1 MNDKDYVNRA
11 VEASIQIGLVI
22 LLSAACFLI
31 LRPFLPLIVWGII
44 VAIAVYPR
52 YRQLQLVLGGRGV
65 LAAVLITLL
74 LLALLNVPVVL
85 LAGTLIG
92 GIQTLAAH
100 LKDGTP
106 IIQPPPAGVETW
118 PVVGVP

>member
-1 MNDKDYVNRA
+1 
-11 VEASIQIGLVI
+11 
-22 LLSAACFLI
+22 LI
-31 LRPFLPLIVWGII
+31 AWGII

-52 YRQLQLVLGGRGV
+52 YLQLHLVLGGRGV

-85 LAGTLIG
+85 LAGTLIE
-92 GIQTLAAH
+92 GIQTLAAR

-106 IIQPPPAGVETW
+106 IIPPPPSGVESW
-118 PVVGVP
+118 PLAFTSCSLLGWPKLPPYLG